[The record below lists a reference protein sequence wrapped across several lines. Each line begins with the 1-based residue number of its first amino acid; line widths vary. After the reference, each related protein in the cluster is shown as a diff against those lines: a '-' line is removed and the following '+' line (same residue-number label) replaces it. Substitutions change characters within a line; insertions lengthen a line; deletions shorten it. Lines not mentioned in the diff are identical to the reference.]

1 MTSAIGA
8 ALTIAKKDILTQF
21 RKPFEVFA
29 MFLFALIAV
38 LALAFGMGGDVDPE
52 IGSAMVWVIIF
63 LTGMFGFA
71 PVFLSEVETGTLR
84 GISIAPIPAWAVY
97 LGKVIYGFFIMGA
110 VEVFLIPMMMV
121 LFGFSFD
128 IANPLFFATF
138 IIGTLDLAA
147 VGSMASALTMPSE
160 SKATIFPLV
169 YFPTATSA
177 LILLV
182 ELTRGLVIGPGIIA
196 LSYLLQLLA
205 VHLIAMVTISAAI
218 FQYALTS

>member
-1 MTSAIGA
+1 LTSAISA
-8 ALTIAKKDILTQF
+8 ALTIAKKDILTQI

-38 LALAFGMGGDVDPE
+38 LAFAFGMGGSVDPE
-52 IGSAMVWVIIF
+52 IGGSMLWVIIF

-84 GISIAPIPAWAVY
+84 GISISPVPAWAVY
-97 LGKVIYGFFIMGA
+97 FGKVIYGFVLMGI
-110 VEVFLIPMMMV
+110 VEVFLIPITMA
-121 LFGFSFD
+121 LLGFSFD
-128 IANPLFFATF
+128 FSDPMFYAVF

-182 ELTRGLVIGPGIIA
+182 ELTRILVVGPGLIA
-196 LSYLLQLLA
+196 LSLLLQLLA
-205 VHLIAMVTISAAI
+205 AHMFIMVTLSAVV
-218 FQYALTS
+218 FQYALTQ